1 MTIIADLARERA
13 VEKMVARIAHR
24 DLDADLADLSQM
36 VYCILCEYDEERIVD
51 LWEHGQMNFFLAR
64 IILNQYRSNRSTY
77 YAEICRFRS
86 RSVNIGAGA
95 DISDKAI
102 EKAKGR

>member
-1 MTIIADLARERA
+1 
-13 VEKMVARIAHR
+13 
-24 DLDADLADLSQM
+24 
-36 VYCILCEYDEERIVD
+36 
-51 LWEHGQMNFFLAR
+51 
-64 IILNQYRSNRSTY
+64 LNQYRSNRSTY

-102 EKAKGR
+102 EKAKRR